1 MKFAVRQTRTH
12 LMELFAKHGF
22 NPRGDLGQNFLIDI
36 NIIESIAQAAEI
48 TPLDVV
54 LEVGSGT
61 GGMTSFLTL
70 DAAHVVSVECDSN
83 MFGLASEQ
91 TEGIENLT
99 LIHADALKSKNTLN
113 PQVIEEVQKH
123 LAVDPQRRLKLV
135 ANLPYSVATPIMS
148 NLMAT
153 ELPWEMMVC
162 TIQLELA
169 DRMVASKDRSN
180 YGALSIWMQ
189 SQARLKIV
197 RRLRPEVFWPRP
209 GVDSAVIK
217 VIRDRERATAINDR
231 AFFHD
236 FVRMVFTQRRKL
248 LRPVIAGLYEDKLT
262 KPDVDDVL
270 LAEGLQD
277 SKRAEQLDVPQLVS
291 LSNRV
296 RDAIVRKDEGGRSV
310 L

>member
-1 MKFAVRQTRTH
+1 MKFAVRQTRSH
-12 LMELFAKHGF
+12 LMELFEKHGF

-36 NIIESIAQAAEI
+36 NIIEFIAQSAEI

-61 GGMTSFLTL
+61 GGMTTFLTL

-169 DRMVASKDRSN
+169 DRMVANKDRSN

-189 SQARLKIV
+189 AQSRIKIIRRLK
-197 RRLRPEVFWPRP
+197 PQVFWPRP
-209 GVDSAVIK
+209 GVDSAVVK
-217 VIRDRERATAINDR
+217 VIRERERATAINDR
-231 AFFHD
+231 AFFHE
-236 FVRMVFTQRRKL
+236 FVRMIFTQRRKL
-248 LRPVIAGLYEDKLT
+248 LRPVIAGLYSAKLT
-262 KPDVDDVL
+262 KPDVDEVL

-277 SKRAEQLDVPQLVS
+277 GKRAEQLDVPQLVS

-310 L
+310 P